1 MMTSR
6 PQQVRAESWEQ
17 HSRPSRDAHHR
28 GKLTDDGIKYW
39 LVPPKGEYDFEL
51 AILFEDDYPDFTVLT
66 WALNRK
72 QTEGLFDGTTDLS
85 MIRIPHLDL
94 GIDDMDA
101 DETVRELFEA
111 LLRRG
116 INIGIDTSNLEN

>member
-1 MMTSR
+1 MTI
-6 PQQVRAESWEQ
+6 Q
-17 HSRPSRDAHHR
+17 
-28 GKLTDDGIKYW
+28 I
-39 LVPPKGEYDFEL
+39 
-51 AILFEDDYPDFTVLT
+51 FTVLT

>member
-1 MMTSR
+1 MN
-6 PQQVRAESWEQ
+6 
-17 HSRPSRDAHHR
+17 DID
-28 GKLTDDGIKYW
+28 KLIASNPYFKDDGIKYW

-101 DETVRELFEA
+101 DETGSRTV
-111 LLRRG
+111 
-116 INIGIDTSNLEN
+116 

>member
-1 MMTSR
+1 
-6 PQQVRAESWEQ
+6 
-17 HSRPSRDAHHR
+17 
-28 GKLTDDGIKYW
+28 
-39 LVPPKGEYDFEL
+39 
-51 AILFEDDYPDFTVLT
+51 
-66 WALNRK
+66 
-72 QTEGLFDGTTDLS
+72 

>member
-1 MMTSR
+1 METTRIWDSR
-6 PQQVRAESWEQ
+6 NNRHATVEHETLKPCPFCDGMPRI
-17 HSRPSRDAHHR
+17 
-28 GKLTDDGIKYW
+28 DD
-39 LVPPKGEYDFEL
+39 
-51 AILFEDDYPDFTVLT
+51 
-66 WALNRK
+66 
-72 QTEGLFDGTTDLS
+72 
-85 MIRIPHLDL
+85 DL

>member
-1 MMTSR
+1 MN
-6 PQQVRAESWEQ
+6 
-17 HSRPSRDAHHR
+17 DID
-28 GKLTDDGIKYW
+28 KLIASNPYFKDDGIKYW

-94 GIDDMDA
+94 GIYDMDA